1 MKLRPLAGKVKRKL
15 KPPQYHPPKKSGDK
29 YKILGKWMYLDDKDS
44 MKLAKFGIYNFEE
57 TKLIKKLVKRKH
69 IVLDIGANIGYFTLL
84 MAKQAKLVH
93 AFEPEAQNFQLLKK
107 NVELNKISNVK
118 LHNVAVAEKN
128 GKTKLHLCETNRGM
142 HRIYPSRW
150 CTEGSN
156 EVKTVRMDDVI
167 QEADFIKIDVEGA
180 ELGALKGMAKLLKKC
195 EVTILMEF
203 HPPSIIEYGSKPR
216 EIFDLVTSLDY
227 NFKLPLIIESLS
239 FEQIEQ
245 RAMEHAGTNIICT
258 PIAPK
263 KKSETLISKYIG
275 QKLFPQM
282 LLNRGP

>member
-1 MKLRPLAGKVKRKL
+1 MKLRPLAGKIKRKL

-44 MKLAKFGIYNFEE
+44 MRLAKFGIYNFEE

-263 KKSETLISKYIG
+263 KKSETLIFKYIG